1 MAIPFYRIGQLSQNA
16 ANLLDS
22 LNHEIKAGPS
32 YQRRIEI
39 EEEVRLITII
49 TKAMLKPHAE
59 YLKSVMDTKILEEF
73 GLI

>member
-1 MAIPFYRIGQLSQNA
+1 MAIPFYRLGQLSQNA
-16 ANLLDS
+16 AILLGS
-22 LNHEIKAGPS
+22 LNEEIKTGPS
-32 YQRRIEI
+32 YQRKLEI

-59 YLKSVMDTKILEEF
+59 HLKTIMDTKMLEEL

>member
-1 MAIPFYRIGQLSQNA
+1 MIPFHRIGRLSQNA

-22 LNHEIKAGPS
+22 LNQELKAGPS

-39 EEEVRLITII
+39 EEEVRIITLI

-59 YLKSVMDTKILEEF
+59 HLKSIMDTKKLEEF
-73 GLI
+73 GLL